1 MKYTKDQQ
9 QIRQLAL
16 SGNIELAQALDSSQG
31 LGVFSLLEKEFSELL
46 ILEQQQKK
54 LTLLELLSAD
64 RLTLYSRDN
73 KAMGTSKPVKIP
85 RCIKHLLNLES
96 FTVQCNYLEDKSFE
110 FICKEL
116 PNLKSFFLGYNHLT
130 KIPSSIGGMSNLQTL
145 DLNANCIT
153 RIEKSLASVPLKRLS
168 LASNLIEDFPD
179 VITELNTLEE
189 LRLFSNTIKELP
201 SEISNL
207 TNLKTLNLIN
217 NNLRSLPN
225 TIKNLVN
232 LERIGLAYNLFDDV
246 PKILLELPS
255 LNEIVFYK
263 NMLQIPPQTEK
274 LFTDHNIKFIPCT
287 TQLMQ

>member
-46 ILEQQQKK
+46 LLEQQRKK
-54 LTLLELLSAD
+54 LTLSELFSTD
-64 RLTLYSRDN
+64 RLTIYSRDN
-73 KAMGTSKPVKIP
+73 KALGTSNPVKIP

-96 FTVQCNYLEDKSFE
+96 LTVQCNYLEDKSFE

-116 PNLKSFFLGYNHLT
+116 PNLKSLFLGHNHLT
-130 KIPSSIGGMSNLQTL
+130 KIPHSISGMTNLKTL
-145 DLNANCIT
+145 DLNANGIT
-153 RIEKSLASVPLKRLS
+153 RIEKTLENVPLKRLS
-168 LASNLIEDFPD
+168 LASNLIETFPD
-179 VITELNTLEE
+179 VITELKSLEE

-207 TNLKTLNLIN
+207 TNLKILNLIN

-225 TIKNLVN
+225 SIKNLVN

-274 LFTDHNIKFIPCT
+274 LFTDHGIKFTPCT